1 MLEFAGLPAHILL
14 LHSVIV
20 LAPIAGVGGILYALR
35 PAWRR
40 ACRWPVAVLAVLVA
54 GLTFLTA
61 NAGEA
66 LEHAL
71 PGSRLI
77 RDHAEQGQLLEIAA
91 GIFAAA
97 MIVLFA
103 LTWPRMASA
112 VQFLAK
118 AGAHRWLVLTV
129 QMFAVLAGVFLIYQ
143 TVVTGHTGA
152 QATWSDWRTG

>member
-20 LAPIAGVGGILYALR
+20 LAPIAGLGGILYALR
-35 PAWRR
+35 PTWRR
-40 ACRWPVAVLAVLVA
+40 VLQWPVTILAVLVA
-54 GLTFLTA
+54 GLTILTA

-77 RDHAEQGQLLEIAA
+77 REHAEQGQLLEIAA
-91 GIFAAA
+91 EIFAAVV
-97 MIVLFA
+97 IVLFV
-103 LTWPRMASA
+103 LTWPRMAS
-112 VQFLAK
+112 VVPFLDK
-118 AGAHRWLVLTV
+118 VGAHRWLVLTV
-129 QMFAVLAGVFLIYQ
+129 RIFAVLAGVFLIYQ